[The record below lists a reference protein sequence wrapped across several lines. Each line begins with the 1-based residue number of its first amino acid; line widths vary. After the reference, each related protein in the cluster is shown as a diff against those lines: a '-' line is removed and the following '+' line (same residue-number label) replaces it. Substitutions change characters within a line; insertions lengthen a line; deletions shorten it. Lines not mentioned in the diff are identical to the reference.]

1 MNLLLLVE
9 SISVVDYMLLVDSQ
23 VHGPICLS
31 LPVSFFPI
39 EIKISYTVGKESVTK
54 LSAEETVFFLN

>member
-1 MNLLLLVE
+1 MNLLLLVD

-39 EIKISYTVGKESVTK
+39 EIKISYTVGKESVHQAFRRGDS
-54 LSAEETVFFLN
+54 LLP